1 MSYIEAIIA
10 GIIIAIT
17 SLLAVY
23 ALCSGLYGVYYII
36 FDSVHK
42 SDKPTGTIRECER
55 LCRELELD
63 YDKLC
68 ESYGDVEKVYVYL
81 RTVKR
86 ML

>member
-1 MSYIEAIIA
+1 MSYIEATIA
-10 GIIIAIT
+10 GIVIAVT

-23 ALCSGLYGVYYII
+23 ALCSGLYGFYYII

-42 SDKPTGTIRECER
+42 YNRPAGTIRECMR
-55 LCRELELD
+55 LCRELDLD
-63 YDKLC
+63 YDELC
-68 ESYGDVEKVYVYL
+68 KSYGDVEKVYIYL